1 MALGSPRPDSG
12 LPHDELQQP
21 EQPSL
26 EGPPQTTG
34 LRHAPSRVDA
44 HDTTGVSWISKVG
57 WLLPIAASAAVVAA
71 MLQAYGPLSAPYTWT
86 RPYEILKDVLQ
97 RRHALTL
104 LLLGYIFGWF
114 ARAREDRST
123 LESMWR
129 SHSRRERVYSCLV
142 IALGAA
148 GDLAWF
154 GEHSP
159 LDHLAAGLMLLV
171 AVGGVRPREKNKGQL
186 ARTGIELACTLIAFS
201 LVSYS
206 FTVVK
211 AHLFLL
217 SAPQDARIVGW
228 ERAVFARPLHVAV
241 TEWALVHPSVI
252 RFSDRIYYYLFDH
265 MAIVSAFLSGL
276 NRPAVRQ
283 RYVSALC
290 LCYIVGAASYYAFPS
305 VGPAFFDPGTFV
317 FIRDMEL
324 QTRFVQ
330 EYLFYHTNA
339 AINGTLKELPTYAF
353 LAAMPS
359 LHMAHEFVMLWY
371 SWRSPIFGLLAAL
384 FTLSTYFAIL
394 VLGWHYASD
403 MIGGVVL
410 AVFSIFVAERA
421 SMDWFPAAARPRE
434 PS

>member
-1 MALGSPRPDSG
+1 V
-12 LPHDELQQP
+12 E
-21 EQPSL
+21 
-26 EGPPQTTG
+26 
-34 LRHAPSRVDA
+34 A
-44 HDTTGVSWISKVG
+44 HDAPGVSWSSKVG
-57 WLLPIAASAAVVAA
+57 WLLPIAASAALVAA
-71 MLQAYGPLSAPYTWT
+71 VLQAYGPLSAPYTWT

-114 ARAREDRST
+114 ARAKEDRPT
-123 LESMWR
+123 LESTWR
-129 SHSRRERVYSCLV
+129 SYSRRERVYACLT

-148 GDLAWF
+148 ADLAWF
-154 GEHSP
+154 GEHSL
-159 LDHLAAGLMLLV
+159 LDHLAAGMMLLV
-171 AVGGVRPREKNKGQL
+171 ALGGTRRQKNEGQL
-186 ARTGIELACTLIAFS
+186 ARTAIELACTLIAFS

-211 AHLFLL
+211 AHLFLV
-217 SAPQDARIVGW
+217 SAPQDARIIGW
-228 ERAVFARPLHVAV
+228 ESVVFGRPLHVAV
-241 TEWALVHPSVI
+241 TEWALVHPSLI
-252 RFSDRIYYYLFDH
+252 RFSDKIYYYLFDH
-265 MAIVSAFLSGL
+265 MAIVSAYLSGL

-290 LCYIVGAASYYAFPS
+290 LCYLIGAVSYYALPS

-317 FIRDMEL
+317 FVRDMKLETEFFH
-324 QTRFVQ
+324 Q
-330 EYLFYHTNA
+330 YLFYHTHA
-339 AINGTLKELPTYAF
+339 AASGTLRELPTYAF

-371 SWRSPIFGLLAAL
+371 SWKSRTFGLLATL

-403 MIGGVVL
+403 MIGGVLL

-421 SMDWFPAAARPRE
+421 GIDWFPSAARALMKGKRAFD
-434 PS
+434 